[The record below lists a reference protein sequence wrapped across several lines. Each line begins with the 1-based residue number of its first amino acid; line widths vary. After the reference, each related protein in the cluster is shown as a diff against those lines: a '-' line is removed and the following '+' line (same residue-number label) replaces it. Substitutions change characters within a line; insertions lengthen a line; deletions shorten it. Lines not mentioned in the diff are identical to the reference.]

1 MFQERILSYDEWV
14 AKCTHKNRDGSK
26 NMVCRACNKALR
38 CDNDTGLWNHHM
50 ALNCC
55 PPKVLNQWAKEWTIK
70 QKEMGKRIKTA
81 KGQQG
86 SPTSKDAPK
95 HVKDADM
102 DLKPEDVAKH
112 LKMEDPKLETVK
124 KGGPFYM
131 TAHMQQMMEEQEE
144 EDEVGPK
151 TPKQRRIAKTPPP
164 PEKKGKTKE
173 ERMAWFKSSTEEHQE
188 RFRGPGSKPEE
199 SSEAPRQTLRLKSRS
214 RSPGKSRAASAPA
227 ASEKGQG
234 KGKQKKVQLTRAV
247 NVATQ
252 DAAREAKKGKGKRYP
267 TPSSEPDEG
276 DEDPLALRSLELAS
290 METPMAHQV
299 TLDSGAATSCIPVEL
314 ATALGYKP
322 IQPEGTCKVYKT
334 ASGEVVKD
342 LGKIDAMVTIGIGQN
357 SLNGRC
363 CFRVMAVAKPLLSAG
378 ALMSKGWCIQMHG
391 SGGQI
396 SRDGTKIPISFSN
409 GVCSVPLAFHPFVRH
424 RNG

>member
-1 MFQERILSYDEWV
+1 
-14 AKCTHKNRDGSK
+14 
-26 NMVCRACNKALR
+26 
-38 CDNDTGLWNHHM
+38 M

-112 LKMEDPKLETVK
+112 LKMKDPKLETVK
-124 KGGPFYM
+124 KGGTFYM
-131 TAHMQQMMEEQEE
+131 TAHMQKMMEEQEE

-173 ERMAWFKSSTEEHQE
+173 ERMAWFKSSTEEHME
-188 RFRGPGSKPEE
+188 RFRGPGPKQEE
-199 SSEAPRQTLRLKSRS
+199 LSEAPRQTLRLKPRS

-227 ASEKGQG
+227 AIDKGHQKGQE
-234 KGKQKKVQLTRAV
+234 KVKQKKVQLTRAV

-252 DAAREAKKGKGKRYP
+252 DAAREVKKGKGKRYP
-267 TPSSEPDEG
+267 TPSSEPEEG
-276 DEDPLALRSLELAS
+276 DEDPLALKSLELAS
-290 METPMAHQV
+290 METHW
-299 TLDSGAATSCIPVEL
+299 ATSL
-314 ATALGYKP
+314 
-322 IQPEGTCKVYKT
+322 
-334 ASGEVVKD
+334 S
-342 LGKIDAMVTIGIGQN
+342 
-357 SLNGRC
+357 SLKAPARST
-363 CFRVMAVAKPLLSAG
+363 RPPQARS
-378 ALMSKGWCIQMHG
+378 
-391 SGGQI
+391 
-396 SRDGTKIPISFSN
+396 
-409 GVCSVPLAFHPFVRH
+409 
-424 RNG
+424 